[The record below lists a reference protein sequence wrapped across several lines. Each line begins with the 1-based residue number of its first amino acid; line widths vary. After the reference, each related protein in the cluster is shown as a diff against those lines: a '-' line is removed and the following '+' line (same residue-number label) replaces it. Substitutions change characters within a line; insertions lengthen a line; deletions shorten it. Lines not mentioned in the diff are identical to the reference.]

1 MSKISSRITYSFSKL
16 NSFDELCSHIRQQPH
31 LFYSVEQKV
40 NRFGTPYL
48 LIHIP
53 IMGEDERYYKEFCH
67 ASIYQPTW
75 DGKAKADKN
84 HWGEQGQAELGPHS
98 VHMTVGQ
105 TPFQEHYF
113 YRLFSVPE
121 NSWQPGKRLLEFV
134 LFEVFGLKCRAKRE
148 FH

>member
-1 MSKISSRITYSFSKL
+1 MDKVSSQNTYQLSKL
-16 NSFDELCSHIRQQPH
+16 DSFNELCNYIRQQPH
-31 LFYSVEQKV
+31 PFYSVKQKV

-53 IMGEDERYYKEFCH
+53 IMGEDGRYYNGFYH
-67 ASIYQPTW
+67 ISIYQPTW

-84 HWGEQGQAELGPHS
+84 HWGGQDQAELGPHS

-121 NSWQPGKRLLEFV
+121 NTWQPREELEFV
-134 LFEVFGLKCRAKRE
+134 LFEVFGLKCRAKKE
-148 FH
+148 YH